1 MPIILIS
8 RGTMSGVSLLVKSLV
23 DHMGYRNVAREDLV
37 SKVNEHGEIAH
48 RIVGAIGTATRAYEQ
63 FSQLRRPYIILM
75 RLALLEYIRDDNVI
89 YHGYSGH
96 LLVPPMQHM
105 LRVRINAPL
114 SMRIPMT
121 MERLGCGEQQAREH
135 ILGEDEQRGR
145 WARFMYGRDIR
156 DPGLYDIV
164 LNINR
169 LSTRSVCALLQ
180 CTVDNPD
187 FKTRPETVA
196 ALERS
201 LIAARIEATIA
212 TDPRTRDLDITA
224 QVLDDRVALIGP
236 WLEEAQ
242 RDTVLAMASVGAAG
256 RRVDYDTGYLPVVGL
271 PIEDR

>member
-23 DHMGYRNVAREDLV
+23 EHMGYRDVSREDLV
-37 SKVNEHGEIAH
+37 AKVNEHGEIAN

-75 RLALLEYIRDDNVI
+75 RLALLEYIREDNVI

-96 LLVPPMQHM
+96 LVVPPMQHM
-105 LRVRINAPL
+105 LRVRINAPP

-121 MERLGCGEQQAREH
+121 MERLGCDEERAREY

-156 DPGLYDIV
+156 DPGLYDMV

-169 LSTRSVCALLQ
+169 LSTPVVCGLLQ
-180 CTVDNPD
+180 CTVDNPE

-201 LIAARIEATIA
+201 LIATRIEASIA
-212 TDPRTRDLDITA
+212 TDPRTRDLEITA
-224 QVLDDRVALIGP
+224 QVFDDRVALIGP
-236 WLEEAQ
+236 WLEQAQ
-242 RDTVLAMASVGAAG
+242 RENVLAMASAEAG
-256 RRVDYDTGYLPVVGL
+256 NRRVDYDTGYLPVVSL